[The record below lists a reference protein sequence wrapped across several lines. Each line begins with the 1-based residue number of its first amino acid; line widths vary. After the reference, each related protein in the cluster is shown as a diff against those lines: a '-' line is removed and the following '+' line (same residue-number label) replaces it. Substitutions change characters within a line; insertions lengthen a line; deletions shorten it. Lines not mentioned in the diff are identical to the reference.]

1 MQTVAL
7 CALTIATYVGARSLH
22 LRAHKHPLLHPV
34 FVSAIVIVGL
44 LRGLHISAGD
54 YAATKQVLVAPL
66 GPLTVGLAIP
76 LYKQIARLRPLLLPF
91 LVSVVLG
98 SLSTVTAVVLI
109 ARVGGLALPLAN
121 ALTLKSVTAAIAVP
135 LAQTS
140 GADPSLVVT
149 FVVLTG
155 MLGAMFGP
163 ALLSWLG
170 VADRAARGVALG
182 TISHAIGTSAA
193 LAESDE
199 AGAMATLAMMAVPL
213 LVAMA
218 GTPYFQWLLRLWPC
232 S

>member
-1 MQTVAL
+1 VQTVAL
-7 CALTIATYVGARSLH
+7 CALTIATYLGARSLF
-22 LRAHKHPLLHPV
+22 LRARKHPLLHPV
-34 FVSAIVIVGL
+34 FLSAIVIVGV
-44 LRGLHISAGD
+44 LRALHANAGE
-54 YAATKQVLVAPL
+54 YAATKQLLGAPL

-76 LYKQIARLRPLLLPF
+76 LYKQLARLRSF
-91 LVSVVLG
+91 LVPFVVSVAVG
-98 SLSTVTAVVLI
+98 SLCTVAAVAVI
-109 ARVGGLALPLAN
+109 ARAGGLALPLAN

-135 LAQTS
+135 LAQSS

-170 VADRAARGVALG
+170 VTDRAARGVALG

-213 LVAMA
+213 LMALA
-218 GTPYFQWLLRLWPC
+218 GTPYCRWLLQLWPGQ
-232 S
+232 